1 MGMLSTLPT
10 LDGLIGLAHQDG
22 VDVRPTLLRVLTD
35 LYVQKPTH
43 TREEEHRFTELVLS
57 LLAGVDVAA
66 RAAVARKLA
75 AYTAAPHAVILRL
88 ARDVIEVAE
97 PILKTSFSLGGDELI
112 AIIKDIWQRY
122 AEAIAE
128 RAGGKQADDEARPV
142 RAHPLRQ
149 RPSAQG

>member
-1 MGMLSTLPT
+1 MGMLSTLPN
-10 LDGLIGLAHQDG
+10 LDGLIGLGHQDG

-43 TREEEHRFTELVLS
+43 TREEEHRFTELALS

-66 RAAVARKLA
+66 RTAVARKLA

-97 PILKTSFSLGGDELI
+97 LILKASACLGSDELL
-112 AIIKDIWQRY
+112 AIIKDLGPRY
-122 AEAIAE
+122 AEAIAA
-128 RAGGKQADDEARPV
+128 RTGGGPAGADTRPTQAPA
-142 RAHPLRQ
+142 
-149 RPSAQG
+149 